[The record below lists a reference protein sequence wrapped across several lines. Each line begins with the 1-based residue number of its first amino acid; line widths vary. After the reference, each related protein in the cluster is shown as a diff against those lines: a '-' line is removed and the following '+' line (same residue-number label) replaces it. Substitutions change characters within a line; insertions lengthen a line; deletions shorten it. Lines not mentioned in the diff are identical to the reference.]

1 MKRTRALISVYLAC
15 WECLWQLVMIVALVL
30 PAVAEEATPPVSQP
44 PELSTGLSLPS
55 WLNSSWRHG
64 AYLDLSYPVD
74 FNFPENHSW
83 RSKVTTQNMN
93 ELTPNMVL
101 GYVRKDV
108 NESSRWG
115 LELAVQGGNDPNGQV
130 PNDVPGRDRP
140 LASADTLKH
149 FSRANASYLAPFGS
163 GVTLTAGI
171 FNSFIGYESF
181 YAKDNFNYTR
191 TYLPDYSPYFMM
203 GVSAQYY
210 LSENVKHVLYVINGY
225 SWLSR
230 PNDAPSYGTQFSW
243 TPNSQLTLT
252 QNFYYGPDQSNT
264 DLKYW
269 RFFSDSIVQWKGDHL
284 TLAMSYDVGTENAA
298 EQSGSPRTFWTGGA
312 IYSWW
317 QITDRWG
324 ASIRPEFYWDRNGRM
339 TGAEQFIKAITT
351 TLEYKLPVAST
362 IARLRL
368 EYRYDD
374 STGPQGGF
382 FKGGEV
388 SPGVPGLVQAQHLL
402 IAAILWTYDS
412 P

>member
-1 MKRTRALISVYLAC
+1 M
-15 WECLWQLVMIVALVL
+15 
-30 PAVAEEATPPVSQP
+30 AEEGAPPVSQP
-44 PELSTGLSLPS
+44 SELSTGLSLPS
-55 WLNSSWRHG
+55 WLNSSWHYG

-74 FNFPENHSW
+74 FNFPENQDW
-83 RSKVTTQNMN
+83 RSKATTPRVNR
-93 ELTPNMVL
+93 LTPNMAL
-101 GYVRKDV
+101 AYVRKDA
-108 NESSRWG
+108 NEESRWG
-115 LELAVQGGNDPNGQV
+115 LEFGVQGGYDPNRQV
-130 PNDVPGRDRP
+130 PQDIPARDRP
-140 LASADTLKH
+140 LAGADTLKH
-149 FSRANASYLAPFGS
+149 FSRANVSYLAPVGT

-203 GVSAQYY
+203 GVSAQYS

-230 PNDAPSYGTQFSW
+230 PNDVPSYGTQVSW
-243 TPNSQLTLT
+243 TPNPQLTLT

-269 RFFSDSIVQWKGDHL
+269 RFFSDSIVQWKGDSL
-284 TLAMSYDVGTENAA
+284 TLAMSYDIGTENAA
-298 EQSGSPRTFWTGGA
+298 EQPGSPRTFWTGGA
-312 IYSWW
+312 LYSWW
-317 QITDRWG
+317 QITGRWG
-324 ASIRPEFYWDRNGRM
+324 ASIRPEFYWDRNGRL
-339 TGAEQFIKAITT
+339 TGAQQLIKAITT
-351 TLEYKLPVAST
+351 TLEYKVPVFST
-362 IARLRL
+362 ITRLRL

-388 SPGVPGLVQAQHLL
+388 SPGVLGLVQAQHLL